1 MPSRTSHHRPLVMA
15 LAASAGLT
23 VLIVVGSRN
32 LEHYDAALFGYT
44 VASVVAF
51 GAVVFRYVIWLQRPA
66 TRVYWRRGWQLFR
79 DRRKL
84 IANATSTVKAIAGS
98 LVAQRFIFRRGFS
111 RWLMHQLI
119 MWGCVISAL
128 ITFPLV
134 FGWVHFELE
143 GDRGYRAYVFG
154 FPLNVMDG
162 RSVIAWITFHAL
174 DFTAIMVIVGCAI
187 AIHRRLHDRG
197 AIALQ
202 QFLLDFVPHL
212 LLIAISITGLML
224 TASSLWLHGYMYSFI
239 ALSHQAVVIMTLFYL
254 PFGKLFHVIQRPA
267 SIGVELY
274 QRRAR
279 EMPQAVCPRCS
290 TEFVAEMWLDISK
303 SWLKNSALTT
313 RWVTGTFGRTTA
325 RVANASCGDWRMRI
339 CRSAMQKS
347 SAGRV
352 FKLEKNRNR
361 PQTNMNRHG
370 QDNDEKETRCQS
382 SYDLC
387 KSVFICG

>member
-1 MPSRTSHHRPLVMA
+1 MLTQSNHRRPVLMA

-23 VLIVVGSRN
+23 VLIVTGSRN

-44 VASVVAF
+44 VASVVAL
-51 GAVVFRYVIWLQRPA
+51 GAVVFRYAVWLQRPA

-84 IANATSTVKAIAGS
+84 IANTTSAAKTIAGS

-154 FPLNVMDG
+154 FALNVMDG
-162 RSVIAWITFHAL
+162 RSVIAWVTFHAL
-174 DFTAIMVIVGCAI
+174 DFTAIMVITGCAI

-202 QFLLDFVPHL
+202 QFILDFVPHL

-274 QRRAR
+274 QSRAR
-279 EMPQAVCPRCS
+279 EMPQAICPRCKV
-290 TEFVAEMWLDISK
+290 EFVAEMWLDD
-303 SWLKNSALTT
+303 LKIVVDKLGFDYRMSN
-313 RWVTGTFGRTTA
+313 GRTLQDYCPRCK
-325 RVANASCGDWRMRI
+325 RVMRGLAYAKLMKHKEVGPRI
-339 CRSAMQKS
+339 SADKTMKTKS
-347 SAGRV
+347 G
-352 FKLEKNRNR
+352 
-361 PQTNMNRHG
+361 
-370 QDNDEKETRCQS
+370 
-382 SYDLC
+382 
-387 KSVFICG
+387 